1 MKFILILNSL
11 ILFFIMIIGCSTEP
25 TVKVI
30 AHRGGSN
37 LAPEN
42 TRAAFQNAINLGVD
56 MIEIDVEQT
65 IDSVVVV
72 IHDTKVDRTTNGTG
86 RVDSLSYS
94 YVKTLDAGS
103 WFDNKYENEK
113 ILTLDETLQLINGRV
128 ILLIEI
134 KDGSERYPG
143 IEQRTVDAIK
153 KFDAHSWTIVQS
165 FNKKAIERVSLLDKE
180 IETYYVIGSGFK
192 QYYKELRSQIDKD
205 PSIRSGFNGIAVHHR
220 MLSAASVDSLKQF
233 GLGVYTWT
241 VDKPEEMKKM
251 IDLDVD
257 GIITD
262 SPDILID
269 LLKSENTK

>member
-1 MKFILILNSL
+1 MKFSSLLNLL

-205 PSIRSGFNGIAVHHR
+205 PSIRPGFNGIAVHHR